1 MVSQIELLD
10 GFSDD
15 PRDFVGTNTLDK
27 SVEFQRLFYS
37 EDWEYRIKL
46 RAVSNQITSLRELR
60 LHIET
65 LNGDLTSCGRDFS
78 RQALESCRLA
88 GSINSQKTE
97 ALTIVKTKRCLPHS
111 HNWQRGKRLILL

>member
-15 PRDFVGTNTLDK
+15 PRDFVGTNTFDK
-27 SVEFQRLFYS
+27 SVKFQRLFYS

-65 LNGDLTSCGRDFS
+65 LNGYLTSCGRDFS
-78 RQALESCRLA
+78 RQALESC
-88 GSINSQKTE
+88 
-97 ALTIVKTKRCLPHS
+97 
-111 HNWQRGKRLILL
+111 